1 MRLAPSP
8 PSQSNRVARR
18 VVQILLSAVTALLLI
33 SQIAVAARAQ
43 ATEDGCNEIAAADL
57 ITAASRSDVRGI
69 AEYEI
74 IAENPFSVGKS
85 VAASRRI
92 WGNVTIDRWIVTAS
106 KGRCP
111 TTPASELGERF
122 YVLVGADRNASGRSF
137 VQPSESTVSELES
150 GALSSMLGEPVD
162 VGIGSID
169 RSMAWLR
176 VMWWT
181 ISLVAVPLVLIGAVL
196 RRRRANA
203 RRDYLF

>member
-1 MRLAPSP
+1 MRLALSP
-8 PSQSNRVARR
+8 HSQSKPVAQN
-18 VVQILLSAVTALLLI
+18 VVLGVTGAVMALLLI
-33 SQIAVAARAQ
+33 SQLAMAAPAY
-43 ATEDGCNEIAAADL
+43 ASEDGCNEIATADL

-92 WGNVTIDRWIVTAS
+92 WGDVTIDRWIVTGS

-111 TTPASELGERF
+111 TTPSSELGERF
-122 YVLVGADRNASGRSF
+122 YLLLGAERSASGTSF
-137 VQPSESTVSELES
+137 VRPSASTVSELES
-150 GALSSMLGEPVD
+150 GALSSMLGEPVE
-162 VGIGSID
+162 VGIGSVD

-181 ISLVAVPLVLIGAVL
+181 ISLVAVPLVLIGAVI